1 MTEQRL
7 DSIGNVLPPN
17 LFQRG
22 KYYTVK
28 KMMNGVEKKMSTGK
42 TDFKSALR
50 RYYEIMKAW
59 NDGESG
65 WTSEAD
71 VPSFADY
78 FKTDYRPTHTVL
90 KTPARGTA
98 ANPVYRDDSLVKS
111 FLNFVHKTTKVANL
125 PMDRVTATMA
135 QAWANFRRND
145 TYTRKVDGPTYP
157 ISEGTVSREIA
168 MIQAVFQ
175 QAIVDK
181 LIEDNPFEH
190 IHREPYSSREDVLS
204 LDDQARLFAV
214 LSPRFQRW
222 VTFMIG
228 TGLRIAEG
236 IGVNQVTD
244 LDFAKRHVTVTR
256 KTRGKKKKVQDVPII
271 DSYVLDILQEQM
283 TLEGGLWVHSQNWF
297 RSMLTRAAT
306 RAGIKHLSPHT
317 LRHTFATRYLQG
329 KGDIYVLSQILGHS
343 TVSTTEKVYAHL
355 LTDDLHDRSKG
366 VKLGLRPAEPG
377 KVLPFP
383 QASGA

>member
-1 MTEQRL
+1 MTEQRF
-7 DSIGNVLPPN
+7 DSLGNTLPPN

-22 KYYTVK
+22 KFYTVK
-28 KMMNGVEKKMSTGK
+28 KMVNGVEKKLSTGK

-50 RYYEIMKAW
+50 RYHEIMKAW

-65 WTSEAD
+65 WTSKAD
-71 VPSFADY
+71 VPTFAAY
-78 FKTDYRPTHTVL
+78 FAQDYRPTHTVL

-111 FLNFVHKTTKVANL
+111 FLGFVHKTTKVANL

-135 QAWANFRRND
+135 QAWANFRRAD
-145 TYTRKVDGPTYP
+145 TYTRKVGGKAYP
-157 ISEGTVSREIA
+157 VSQGTVTREMA

-190 IHREPYSSREDVLS
+190 IAREKYKARQYVLTPETQGK
-204 LDDQARLFAV
+204 LMAK
-214 LSPRFQRW
+214 LSERFQRW
-222 VTFMIG
+222 LVFMIG
-228 TGLRIAEG
+228 TGLRIEES
-236 IGVNQVTD
+236 IGVDPARD
-244 LDFAKRHVTVTR
+244 LNFSKRHVTVTR
-256 KTRGKKKKVQDVPII
+256 KTQGTKKNVQDVPII
-271 DSYVLDILQEQM
+271 DSYVLDVLQEQL
-283 TLEGGLWVHSQNWF
+283 TVEGALWAHSQNWF
-297 RSMLTRAAT
+297 RAKLATAAKQ
-306 RAGIKHLSPHT
+306 AGIKHLSPHT

-329 KGDIYVLSQILGHS
+329 GGDIYVLSKILGHS

-355 LTDDLHDRSKG
+355 LTDDLHERSRG

-377 KVLPFP
+377 TVLQFP
-383 QASGA
+383 RASGA